1 MKNKAFYYLTF
12 SLFVLLSFIYVPF
25 AFGQQGLNITTFP
38 ARQEFTIEPGET
50 KGIAVAFHNKSLH
63 PLLGKLGTV
72 DFIVKGDN
80 NSPIFL
86 DKAEINTRYA
96 AASWIKLPYTNIS
109 IPGQDRVII
118 YANVTAPEDALPG
131 GHYAS
136 IYFETTPVSA
146 PEGDQRVTVITQRI
160 NALIYITIPG
170 DYEENA
176 GISHLKANIFQ
187 EFGPVDTETR
197 IVNNGDTHIQP
208 QGEISIKNTL
218 GKIIQTEKLEERN
231 IFPKAI
237 SVFKNTLGSKWMIGR
252 YKLIVNAT
260 YGENNS
266 PLSTSK
272 YVYIFPWKVVLVI
285 LLALAIILIIGK
297 SIYKKTIQKEQR
309 LEEEIEK
316 EKKEI
321 EELKQQIN
329 KRN

>member
-38 ARQEFTIEPGET
+38 ARQEFIIEPGET

-63 PLLGKLGTV
+63 PLLGTLGTV

-96 AASWIKLPYTNIS
+96 AASWINLPYTNIS

-136 IYFETTPVSA
+136 IYFETTPVPA

-208 QGEISIKNTL
+208 QGEISIK
-218 GKIIQTEKLEERN
+218 IHWAKL
-231 IFPKAI
+231 
-237 SVFKNTLGSKWMIGR
+237 FKQ
-252 YKLIVNAT
+252 
-260 YGENNS
+260 
-266 PLSTSK
+266 
-272 YVYIFPWKVVLVI
+272 
-285 LLALAIILIIGK
+285 K
-297 SIYKKTIQKEQR
+297 S
-309 LEEEIEK
+309 L
-316 EKKEI
+316 KKEI
-321 EELKQQIN
+321 SSPKLFQYLKILLD
-329 KRN
+329 KSG